1 MSKHVYCV
9 EVNGAYHAYVKADT
23 ATEAKRIALQHVN
36 VRRLDAGEIIDLVNG
51 GIAIYE
57 ATHTPAMPVGQ
68 TDAE

>member
-51 GIAIYE
+51 GIAIAE
-57 ATHTPAMPVGQ
+57 ATHTPAMPVNQ